1 MLYDFQMESRYPET
15 MQDFM
20 DQFSTEESCK
30 QYLVSV
36 RWADGFKCPR
46 CSHAESWQLRR
57 GIQKC
62 KKCHRDISVTAG
74 TVFHNRH
81 LPLRLWF
88 QAVWLVVSQKNGISA
103 LGLSRSLGIKHQ
115 TTGWNL
121 LRIIRGGMV
130 RTGRELLSGLVEVDE
145 VFIGGVKPGKRGRG
159 ALGKVLAL
167 VAVEDKGKIGFGRIR
182 IEIIS
187 DATAVSLRQAI
198 KKMVEPGS
206 TIRTDEWR
214 GYTSPA
220 LEGYKHVVMEKQS
233 LEPGEDPTP
242 LVHRI
247 ASLLKRWL
255 LGTHQGGVR
264 PTHIKSYLD
273 EFIFRFNRRKSGK
286 RGLLFYRLIQG
297 MLQVKNK

>member
-1 MLYDFQMESRYPET
+1 MESRYPET

-20 DQFSTEESCK
+20 DQFSTEAACRN
-30 QYLVSV
+30 YLVDV
-36 RWADGFKCPR
+36 RWGGGFICPR
-46 CSHAESWQLRR
+46 CANTSGWKHAR
-57 GIQKC
+57 GIVRC

-81 LPLRLWF
+81 LPLRLWC
-88 QAVWLVVSQKNGISA
+88 QAAWLVLSQKNGVSG

-130 RTGRELLSGLVEVDE
+130 LANRELLSGLVEVDE
-145 VFIGGVKPGKRGRG
+145 VFIGGVKPGIRGRG

-167 VAVEDKGKIGFGRIR
+167 VAVEDKGTAGLGRIR
-182 IEIIS
+182 IEIIP
-187 DATAVSLRQAI
+187 DATAVSLRKAI
-198 KKMVEPGS
+198 KKMVAHGS
-206 TIRTDEWR
+206 TVRTDEWK
-214 GYTSPA
+214 GYTSAA
-220 LEGYKHVVMEKQS
+220 LEGYEHIVMEKQS

-264 PTHIKSYLD
+264 PTHIRAYLD

-286 RGLLFYRLIQG
+286 RGMLFYRLTQG
-297 MLQVKNK
+297 MLQAQNK

>member
-1 MLYDFQMESRYPET
+1 METKYPET

-20 DQFSTEESCK
+20 DQFSNDAECRK
-30 QYLVSV
+30 YLVDV
-36 RWADGFKCPR
+36 RWSGGFICPR
-46 CSHAESWQLRR
+46 CAHTSGWKHARDIVR
-57 GIQKC
+57 C
-62 KKCHRDISVTAG
+62 KKCHHDISVTAG
-74 TVFHNRH
+74 TVFHKRH

-88 QAVWLVVSQKNGISA
+88 QAVWLVVSQKNGVSA

-121 LRIIRGGMV
+121 LRIIRKGMV
-130 RTGRELLSGLVEVDE
+130 RAGRELLSGLVEVDE

-167 VAVEDKGKIGFGRIR
+167 VAVEDKDTAGFGRIR

-187 DATAVSLRQAI
+187 NATAVSLRQAI
-198 KKMVEPGS
+198 KKMVEAGS
-206 TIRTDEWR
+206 TIRTDEWK
-214 GYTSPA
+214 GYTPVA
-220 LEGYKHVVMEKQS
+220 LEGYKHIIMQKQS

-264 PTHIKSYLD
+264 PTHIRAYLD

-297 MLQVKNK
+297 MLQSPNK